1 MPLSTYPLRLQ
12 RQRHAAT
19 LAMTL
24 ALAFAAL
31 VPRTGLAQTKDHAA
45 AKALPAPPSVVELE
59 TDGVDGMSGQMADEL
74 ARLYDDG
81 TTRRALTII
90 GKTAGQN
97 LRDLQS
103 LRGID
108 MAILPMDLILQT
120 QAGKSPHDSAGGFTY
135 AAPLWTEELH
145 VLARSDVQTITDLAN
160 KQIDVGPPDS
170 ASSVTAERLFGLL
183 NLPYKPVQDRAELA
197 VEKLQHNEVD
207 AVVIVAAKPSEL
219 LQTLL
224 VPQGWHL
231 LSIPPEK
238 AVTDAYA
245 MTAVDAADYPGLVP
259 KNEPVQTISVQTVLA
274 VANLLPTSERYR
286 STCAFVT
293 AVLDGTH
300 SLQDQGHAPKWKAVD
315 VTAGVP
321 GLTRFPIAQAWVDRS
336 KAASPLASQDARS
349 LFSRYIDSRQQVLG
363 GPPLSDQAK
372 QALFEQFQ
380 RWQATES
387 RPAQ

>member
-1 MPLSTYPLRLQ
+1 MPLITDALRPQ
-12 RQRHAAT
+12 PHRHAAT
-19 LAMTL
+19 LATTL
-24 ALAFAAL
+24 ALALAAL
-31 VPRTGLAQTKDHAA
+31 VPCAGLAQTKDHAA
-45 AKALPAPPSVVELE
+45 AKSLPAPPSVVEFE
-59 TDGVDGMSGQMADEL
+59 TDGVDGASGQMADEL

-108 MAILPMDLILQT
+108 MAILPMDLILQM
-120 QAGKSPHDSAGGFTY
+120 QAARSPHENLSGFTY

-145 VLARSDVQTITDLAN
+145 VLARSDIQTITDLAN
-160 KQIDVGPPDS
+160 KQIDVGPSDS

-183 NLPYKPVQDRAELA
+183 KLPYKPVQDRAELA

-219 LQTLL
+219 LQTLV
-224 VPQGWHL
+224 VPQAWHL

-238 AVTDAYA
+238 AVTDAYS
-245 MTAVDAADYPGLVP
+245 MTALDANDYPDLVP
-259 KNEPVQTISVQTVLA
+259 KSDPVQTISVQTVLA
-274 VANLLPTSERYR
+274 VANLVPISERYR
-286 STCAFVT
+286 STAAFVT
-293 AVLDGTH
+293 AMLDGSH
-300 SLQDQGHAPKWKAVD
+300 SLQDPGHAPKWKGVD
-315 VTAGVP
+315 VTASVP
-321 GLTRFPIAQAWVDRS
+321 GLTRFAAAQAWVDRT

-363 GPPLSDQAK
+363 GTPLSNQAK

-380 RWQATES
+380 HWQATEN
-387 RPAQ
+387 RPPQ